1 MQTCILFWY
10 CIIYYLKG
18 ISVEG
23 DILEL
28 DDDDFDASDPETS
41 DDDDEGYALYYW
53 SFLYQNV
60 RWQKLYLLISLLAPG
75 DNTDQV
81 KFYS

>member
-1 MQTCILFWY
+1 M
-10 CIIYYLKG
+10 KG

-41 DDDDEGYALYYW
+41 DDDDEGYALDY
-53 SFLYQNV
+53 
-60 RWQKLYLLISLLAPG
+60 
-75 DNTDQV
+75 
-81 KFYS
+81 

>member
-1 MQTCILFWY
+1 M
-10 CIIYYLKG
+10 KG

-41 DDDDEGYALYYW
+41 DDEGYALDYW
-53 SFLYQNV
+53 S
-60 RWQKLYLLISLLAPG
+60 RPRG
-75 DNTDQV
+75 
-81 KFYS
+81 

>member
-1 MQTCILFWY
+1 M
-10 CIIYYLKG
+10 KG

-41 DDDDEGYALYYW
+41 DDDEGYALDYW
-53 SFLYQNV
+53 SFLYKNV
-60 RWQKLYLLISLLAPG
+60 R
-75 DNTDQV
+75 
-81 KFYS
+81 